1 MKLTSI
7 SQEISDPNN
16 PVFGLR
22 SAGSRER
29 KNTMPFEE
37 NGGEGGIRNAEKVE
51 WLEMIGKIIL
61 FWIII

>member
-7 SQEISDPNN
+7 SQEISDTN
-16 PVFGLR
+16 PVFVLR
-22 SAGSRER
+22 SAGSGER

-37 NGGEGGIRNAEKVE
+37 NGGEGGISNAEKVQ